1 MTGFIGMDV
10 GAVRNLAGQLKAK
23 AEEINTIANT
33 LSSQLDSVQWV
44 GPDASTFRSDWSGTH
59 RAQLTAVADA
69 LGHAATRATQDA
81 DQQEN
86 ASR

>member
-33 LSSQLDSVQWV
+33 LSSQLDGVQWV
-44 GPDASTFRSDWSGTH
+44 GADATTFRSDWSSTH
-59 RAQLTAVADA
+59 RAQLSAVADA
-69 LGHAATRATQDA
+69 LTQASTRATQDA
-81 DQQEN
+81 EQQEN